1 MDLFLTGAT
10 GALGGNLLRHLLDAR
25 PDVSVYV
32 LLRAE
37 TNVEAQARL
46 LPILANVTAE
56 QARRVIPVPGD
67 VMFGDLGL
75 GINRGELISRISEI
89 YHVAACTSFCQT
101 MDQASRTNLSGTRHV
116 IDFALAIRDA
126 GNPVRLH
133 HVSTAYVSGTRTG
146 YLKENELE
154 SGQEF
159 FNYYEWSKFEAERLV
174 CAASPDLSVT
184 IYRPG
189 IIVGDSRTGYTNRF
203 HGIYQIL
210 RGIHFGLIDSLPC
223 QADFQLDITPVDY
236 VSDAIVRLAQLHD
249 SANKTFHLTAG
260 PGNTLSLGELVEI
273 YLRDGTTCE
282 RSRNRPGSL
291 RFSASSCSGN
301 DSSPSDHT
309 SNVWRRIAHYLP
321 YVTCPKTFDNSVTRA
336 SLPELLAPECRDYLP
351 KVVRY
356 ALESGFAS

>member
-10 GALGGNLLRHLLDAR
+10 GAVGGNLLRHLLAAR
-25 PDVSVYV
+25 PGVSVYV

-37 TNVEAQARL
+37 TLDEAQARL
-46 LPILANVTAE
+46 LPILANVAAE
-56 QARRVIPVPGD
+56 QSRRVVPVPGD
-67 VMFGDLGL
+67 VMFADLGL
-75 GINRGELISRISEI
+75 GANRHELISRIGEI

-101 MDQASRTNLSGTRHV
+101 MDQASRINLSGTRHV
-116 IDFALAIRDA
+116 IDFAQAIREA

-146 YLKENELE
+146 YMRENELE

-174 CAASPDLSVT
+174 CAASPDLPVT

-189 IIVGDSRTGYTNRF
+189 IIVGDSRTGYTSRF

-223 QADFQLDITPVDY
+223 QSDFQLDITPVDY
-236 VSDAIVRLAQLHD
+236 VSDAIVRLAQLD
-249 SANKTFHLTAG
+249 GTANKTFHLTAG
-260 PGNTLSLGELVEI
+260 PNNTLSLGELVEI

-282 RSRNRPGSL
+282 RSRNRAGSL
-291 RFSASSCSGN
+291 SFAASSCS
-301 DSSPSDHT
+301 DHT
-309 SNVWRRIAHYLP
+309 ANVWRRIAHYLP

-336 SLPELLAPECRDYLP
+336 SLPGLDAPECREYLP